1 MTHYIAFVE
10 PGPNNYSAYFPD
22 LPGCASAGGTLDE
35 TVANAGEALA
45 AHVGLMIDD
54 GDPVPPPRS
63 LEAIKTDPEHNRDM
77 REVIV
82 VAVPLAKAQRPVAA
96 E

>member
-1 MTHYIAFVE
+1 MVHYIAFVE
-10 PGPNNYSAYFPD
+10 SGPKNYSAYFPD
-22 LPGCASAGGTLDE
+22 LPGCASAGDTLDQ

-45 AHVGLMIDD
+45 AHVGLMIED
-54 GDPVPPPRS
+54 GDTVPPPRS
-63 LEAIKTDPEHNRDM
+63 LEAIKTDPEHRRDM

-82 VAVPLAKAQRPVAA
+82 VAIPLAKAPRSVAA